1 MKINIRVLGR
11 AMFAGKANCL
21 DLDTGEI
28 VSMNL
33 IGMHLMRHPRRSLGI
48 PLHFPDE
55 IYAPYIA
62 MLRQCDPEAFAFMQ
76 KWYPEL
82 VELQSAYPDC
92 DPRKYIDEAF
102 HFTNDYDEILDCRE
116 AQSAVPTYAEYSA
129 ARERQAAEEW
139 CRREGFEWYE

>member
-11 AMFAGKANCL
+11 AMFAGKANYL

-33 IGMHLMRHPRRSLGI
+33 IGMHLARHPRRSLGI
-48 PLHFPDE
+48 PLPQ
-55 IYAPYIA
+55 
-62 MLRQCDPEAFAFMQ
+62 RDPEALAFMQ

-92 DPRKYIDEAF
+92 DPHKYIDEAF

>member
-1 MKINIRVLGR
+1 
-11 AMFAGKANCL
+11 
-21 DLDTGEI
+21 
-28 VSMNL
+28 
-33 IGMHLMRHPRRSLGI
+33 
-48 PLHFPDE
+48 
-55 IYAPYIA
+55 
-62 MLRQCDPEAFAFMQ
+62 MLPQRDPEALAFMQ

-92 DPRKYIDEAF
+92 DPHKYIDEAF

>member
-1 MKINIRVLGR
+1 MKINIKVLGM
-11 AMFAGKANCL
+11 AMFAGKARYL

-28 VSMNL
+28 VSTNL
-33 IGMHLMRHPRRSLGI
+33 IGMHLARRPRRSLGI
-48 PLHFPDE
+48 PMHFPDE

-62 MLRQCDPEAFAFMQ
+62 MLLQRDPEALAFMR

-92 DPRKYIDEAF
+92 DPHKYIDEAF
-102 HFTNDYDEILDCRE
+102 HFTNDYDEMLDCRE

-139 CRREGFEWYE
+139 CRRESFEWYE

>member
-1 MKINIRVLGR
+1 MKINIKVLGM
-11 AMFAGKANCL
+11 AMFAGKARYL

-28 VSMNL
+28 VSTDL
-33 IGMHLMRHPRRSLGI
+33 IGMHLARRPWRSLGI
-48 PLHFPDE
+48 PMHFPDE

-62 MLRQCDPEAFAFMQ
+62 MLLQRDSEALAFMR

-82 VELQSAYPDC
+82 IELQSAYPDC
-92 DPRKYIDEAF
+92 DPHKYIDEAF
-102 HFTNDYDEILDCRE
+102 HFTEEYDEMLDRQE
-116 AQSAVPTYAEYSA
+116 VQSAVPTYAEYSA

>member
-1 MKINIRVLGR
+1 MKINIKVLGM
-11 AMFAGKANCL
+11 AMFAGKARYL

-28 VSMNL
+28 VSTNL
-33 IGMHLMRHPRRSLGI
+33 IGMHLARRPRRSLGI
-48 PLHFPDE
+48 PMHFPDE

-62 MLRQCDPEAFAFMQ
+62 MLLQRDPEALAFMR

-82 VELQSAYPDC
+82 IELQSAYPDC
-92 DPRKYIDEAF
+92 DPHKYIDEAF

-116 AQSAVPTYAEYSA
+116 AQSAVPTYAEYSVA
-129 ARERQAAEEW
+129 HERQAAEEW